1 MSNILP
7 TFLVKLKIFQDLLYL
22 TAKSM
27 LQQKTSFYSA
37 LSLRLMQADH
47 KKPPTPS

>member
-1 MSNILP
+1 MCDYVEKFKN
-7 TFLVKLKIFQDLLYL
+7 FQDLLYL

-47 KKPPTPS
+47 KKTLTPS